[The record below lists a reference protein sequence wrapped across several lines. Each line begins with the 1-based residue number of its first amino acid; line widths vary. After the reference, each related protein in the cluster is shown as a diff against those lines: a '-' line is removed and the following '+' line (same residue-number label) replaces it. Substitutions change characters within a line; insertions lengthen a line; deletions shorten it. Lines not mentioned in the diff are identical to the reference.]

1 VAYRKIVV
9 GVDGSSCGAH
19 ALAVASALAQA
30 CDARLTVVHAYEDR
44 PDENLV
50 ESGVEA
56 AKAAGAKA
64 AGELLEGPAATA
76 VLDFAER
83 KGTELLVFG
92 SSGLDRSERH
102 AIGSVPY
109 RASHRAPCD
118 VLIVAEHEWS
128 GTAKIWDH
136 IVIATDGSPT
146 ADRAAR
152 RGFELAGVLDAAVTL
167 VFVGH
172 PKTGELILNDTMD
185 TVGSDVP
192 TTLRIEHGEPA
203 EKIIETAEAGG
214 ARLIVIGNRGM
225 SGAKRLLLGSVPQ
238 RVVEEAPRDVLVIR
252 TVMQALREIGR
263 GEGGVVDIGGEKLAV
278 YRDER
283 GEARAVSAKCTHM
296 GCTVG
301 WNPAEAT
308 WDCPCHGS
316 RYSRDGR
323 VINGPATK
331 PLPPIAIEE

>member
-9 GVDGSSCGAH
+9 GVDGSSCGNH
-19 ALAVASALAQA
+19 ALGVATALADA
-30 CDARLTVVHAYEDR
+30 CGARLAVVHAYEDR
-44 PDENLV
+44 PDERLV
-50 ESGVEA
+50 EAGVEA
-56 AKAAGAKA
+56 AEAAGVKA

-92 SSGLDRSERH
+92 SSGLDRSQRH
-102 AIGSVPY
+102 AIGSVPH

-128 GTAKIWDH
+128 GTARIWDR

-152 RGFELAGVLDAAVTL
+152 RGFELAGVLGAAVTL

-172 PKTGELILNDTMD
+172 PKTGELILNDTVA
-185 TVGSDVP
+185 TVGSEVS
-192 TTLRIEHGEPA
+192 TTLRIERGEPA

-252 TVMQALREIGR
+252 TVTQALREIR
-263 GEGGVVDIGGEKLAV
+263 KGEGGVVDVGGEKLAV
-278 YRDER
+278 YRDDR
-283 GEARAVSAKCTHM
+283 GEAHAVSAKCTHM

-316 RYSRDGR
+316 RYSPDGR

-331 PLPPIAIEE
+331 PLDPIAIED